1 MLRHLLLRTLVCL
14 LTLWLA
20 LDDQRAC
27 GQSHS
32 PPASGCPARCGSP
45 ESGLAVNKKQ
55 TKTKQKNRGHKRLK
69 LSFLRR
75 MYLSS
80 RVNLAWI
87 MFHGYLLTLKAL
99 NYYIV
104 NKTSI
109 NFSFVFIVV
118 LNIPI
123 TCLCGPLS
131 ELLFSN
137 NCNRL
142 YLPNTGNYSFGQE
155 M

>member
-55 TKTKQKNRGHKRLK
+55 NKKTQRSQKTQNQL
-69 LSFLRR
+69 
-75 MYLSS
+75 
-80 RVNLAWI
+80 LAA
-87 MFHGYLLTLKAL
+87 HA
-99 NYYIV
+99 
-104 NKTSI
+104 
-109 NFSFVFIVV
+109 FVFKSKSSLDYVSWIFTYVESTQ
-118 LNIPI
+118 L
-123 TCLCGPLS
+123 LCS
-131 ELLFSN
+131 EQNFHK
-137 NCNRL
+137 
-142 YLPNTGNYSFGQE
+142 F
-155 M
+155 

>member
-1 MLRHLLLRTLVCL
+1 MLRHLLLCTLVCL
-14 LTLWLA
+14 LTLWLV

-45 ESGLAVNKKQ
+45 ESDLAVNKKQ
-55 TKTKQKNRGHKRLK
+55 KNKKTRGHKRLK
-69 LSFLRR
+69 ISFLRR
-75 MYLSS
+75 MHLSS
-80 RVNLAWI
+80 RVNLAWV
-87 MFHGYLLTLKAL
+87 MFHGYLLMLKAL

-142 YLPNTGNYSFGQE
+142 YLPNTGNYSLCQE

>member
-55 TKTKQKNRGHKRLK
+55 TKTKKQRSQKTQTQLLAAHVFIFKSK
-69 LSFLRR
+69 
-75 MYLSS
+75 SS
-80 RVNLAWI
+80 LDYVSWI
-87 MFHGYLLTLKAL
+87 FTYVESTQLLYSEQ
-99 NYYIV
+99 N
-104 NKTSI
+104 
-109 NFSFVFIVV
+109 FIVV